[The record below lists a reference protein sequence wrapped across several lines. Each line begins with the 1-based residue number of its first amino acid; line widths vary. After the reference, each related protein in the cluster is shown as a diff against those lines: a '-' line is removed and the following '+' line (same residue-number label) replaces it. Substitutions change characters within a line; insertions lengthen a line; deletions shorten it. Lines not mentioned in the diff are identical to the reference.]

1 METDK
6 EKFDIFTYERYFN
19 DGRCI
24 IKNDNETI
32 CLFETDD
39 EFGKK
44 IEPNDPETVCTQIMY
59 SPETLT
65 VSCVG
70 QYIKG
75 WNIEIGVWREYNKFG
90 EVTAEQ
96 DMDEHYPVKWKD
108 MIEHFRA
115 NGIALDD
122 ITMMKRSKNRKSG
135 RYEWMLTLTPEPKV
149 SEIVHFDAA
158 TGEVTE
164 RMKEKF

>member
-1 METDK
+1 METTD
-6 EKFDIFTYERYFN
+6 KFDIFTYERYFN

-24 IKNDNETI
+24 IKNDRETI
-32 CLFETDD
+32 CLFETAD

-59 SPETLT
+59 YPDTLT

-75 WNIEIGVWREYNKFG
+75 WNIEIGVWREYDKFG

-96 DMDEHYPVKWKD
+96 DMDEHYPIKWEE
-108 MIEHFRA
+108 MIGRFRA
-115 NGIALDD
+115 NGIGLDD
-122 ITMMKRSKNRKSG
+122 ITMMKRSENPITGK
-135 RYEWMLTLTPEPKV
+135 YEWMLTLTPEPKV
-149 SEIVHFDAA
+149 SEIVRFDAG
-158 TGEVTE
+158 TGEVIK
-164 RMKEKF
+164 RVKDKF